1 MGALKISP
9 RKSFAIGAIPRQRTT
24 DQTPR
29 ASGRVFGPSMANQD
43 FNKRTREL
51 WQPRT
56 SRELTE
62 EDARE
67 MTENVS
73 GFFRLLAEW
82 DLEAR
87 REQEPPPTAG
97 HAIEE

>member
-1 MGALKISP
+1 
-9 RKSFAIGAIPRQRTT
+9 
-24 DQTPR
+24 
-29 ASGRVFGPSMANQD
+29 
-43 FNKRTREL
+43 L